1 MRHPREQINLLNPA
15 MLSGKTNWTVQV
27 SQRRLNNLIDKVAA
41 VKPQQKYEPTC
52 PYRLSKAR
60 KMDAIVTGCYDI
72 MKDPL
77 SSESQRAEA
86 VRKLNKIQSYYS
98 SICA

>member
-52 PYRLSKAR
+52 GRRLGKAR
-60 KMDAIVTGCYDI
+60 KMDAVVTGCYDV

>member
-1 MRHPREQINLLNPA
+1 MIHPREQINLLNPA
-15 MLSGKTNWTVQV
+15 MLSGRTGWKVQV
-27 SQRRLNNLIDKVAA
+27 NARKLKTLIDNTNL
-41 VKPQQKYEPTC
+41 VKPQQQYEPTC
-52 PYRLSKAR
+52 GHRLGKAR
-60 KMDAIVTGCYDI
+60 KMDAVVTECYDI

-86 VRKLNKIQSYYS
+86 VRKLSKLQSYYS